1 MSTSTRSPSPT
12 IPSGDSRAAAPTG
25 GAGASGGRGDL
36 PTGRPRR
43 RARPSFTTLKTTMAI
58 TGTLMAAFVLVHMIG
73 NLKAFQ
79 GAQAYNN
86 YAEWLRE
93 IGYPLIPHEGV
104 LWIMRLVLGPC
115 LILHVAGGITLWWRG
130 RKARGSFRRQNM
142 RPRTLGARTM
152 IITGGLLLVFIAV
165 HLLDLTIGRL
175 VSPQGFMAATHSD
188 GELTAYAYENLIAS
202 LSRPPMAIFYS
213 LVMLA
218 IGVHLAQGL
227 WSVVNDL
234 GGTGTRLRRICLGIA
249 IAVALAIA
257 IGNGMLPLLVLSGV
271 IS

>member
-1 MSTSTRSPSPT
+1 MSTSTRSPVSTTTSSGANASAGPPPAPA
-12 IPSGDSRAAAPTG
+12 PSGDLPAP
-25 GAGASGGRGDL
+25 
-36 PTGRPRR
+36 RPQR

-58 TGTLMAAFVLVHMIG
+58 TGTIMGLFVLVHMIG

-79 GAQAYNN
+79 GPDTYNH

-104 LWIMRLVLGPC
+104 LWILRLVLGTC
-115 LILHVAGGITLWWRG
+115 LILHVASGFTLWSRG
-130 RKARGSFRRQNM
+130 RRARGPFRRKRM
-142 RPRTLGARTM
+142 RPRTFGARTM
-152 IITGGLLLVFIAV
+152 VLTGSLMLVFIIV

-175 VSPQGFMAATHSD
+175 VAPGGFLAATHSD
-188 GELTAYAYENLIAS
+188 GQMTAYAYENLVAS

-213 LVMLA
+213 LVMLT

-234 GGTGTRLRRICLGIA
+234 GGTGGRLRRICLVIA

>member
-1 MSTSTRSPSPT
+1 MPAPTRSHAPNAGT
-12 IPSGDSRAAAPTG
+12 AAPE
-25 GAGASGGRGDL
+25 GASQAPARGDL
-36 PTGRPRR
+36 PAPRPRR
-43 RARPSFTTLKTTMAI
+43 RARPSFTTLKTTMAL
-58 TGTLMAAFVLVHMIG
+58 TGTFMGLFVLVHMIG

-79 GAQAYNN
+79 GPDAYNH

-93 IGYPLIPHEGV
+93 IGYPLVPHEGV
-104 LWIMRLVLGPC
+104 LWILRLVLGTC

-130 RKARGSFRRQNM
+130 RRARGPYRRQGM
-142 RPRTLGARTM
+142 RRRALGARSM
-152 IITGGLLLVFIAV
+152 IITGALLLVFIAV

-175 VSPQGFMAATHSD
+175 VAPGGFLTPTHAD
-188 GELTAYAYENLIAS
+188 GQMTAYAYENLIAS
-202 LSRPPMAIFYS
+202 LSRPPMAVFYS

-234 GGTGTRLRRICLGIA
+234 GGTGSRLRRVCLVIA

>member
-1 MSTSTRSPSPT
+1 MSTSTRSPSQTGPSSGERLAGPADGAPPT
-12 IPSGDSRAAAPTG
+12 
-25 GAGASGGRGDL
+25 ASHGDL
-36 PTGRPRR
+36 PAPRPRR
-43 RARPSFTTLKTTMAI
+43 RARPSFTVLKTTMAI
-58 TGTLMAAFVLVHMIG
+58 TGTIMGMFVLVHMIG

-79 GAQAYNN
+79 GAQAYNH

-93 IGYPLIPHEGV
+93 IGYPLVPHEGV
-104 LWIMRLVLGPC
+104 LWILRLVLGTC
-115 LILHVAGGITLWWRG
+115 LVLHVAGGITLWWRG

-142 RPRTLGARTM
+142 HPRTLGARSM
-152 IITGGLLLVFIAV
+152 IFTGGLLLVFIFV

-175 VSPQGFMAATHSD
+175 VSSQGFMAATHSD
-188 GELTAYAYENLIAS
+188 GQLTAYAYENLIAS

-234 GGTGTRLRRICLGIA
+234 GGTGTRLRRFCLVVA

-257 IGNGMLPLLVLSGV
+257 VGNGMLPLLVLSGV